1 MTRVDPPLAADEREM
16 LIAFLDY
23 QRESVLIK
31 LDGLD
36 EKAARFVVSP
46 KGNSLASIVQHLG
59 WAEIWWF
66 RVRFLGEEVDVPWS
80 DADRDADFR
89 VDDERP
95 VADIVTIY
103 RRECERADEIIRA
116 APSLDDR
123 AVWVMQP
130 ENEQPTLRWIV
141 NHMIEETAR
150 HAGHADLTRE
160 LIDGSIGD

>member
-1 MTRVDPPLAADEREM
+1 MARVDPPLAADEREM
-16 LIAFLDY
+16 LTAFLDW

-31 LDGLD
+31 LEGLD

-59 WAEIWWF
+59 WVEVSWF
-66 RVRFLGEEVDVPWS
+66 RMKFLGEEVEVPWS
-80 DADRDADFR
+80 AEDPDADFR
-89 VDDERP
+89 VHDDRP
-95 VADIVTIY
+95 VADIVAFY
-103 RRECERADEIIRA
+103 RTEWSRSNEIVKA
-116 APSLDDR
+116 APSLDER

-130 ENEQPTLRWIV
+130 ENEPPTLRWIL

-150 HAGHADLTRE
+150 HAGHADITRE

>member
-1 MTRVDPPLAADEREM
+1 MPRVDPPMAAGEREM

-36 EKAARFVVSP
+36 EKTARFVVSP

-59 WAEIWWF
+59 WVERWWF
-66 RVRFLGEEVDVPWS
+66 PISFLGEEADVPWS
-80 DADRDADFR
+80 DTDRDADFR
-89 VDDERP
+89 VDDDRP
-95 VADIVTIY
+95 IADIVAFY
-103 RRECERADEIIRA
+103 RREWERSNEIVRA
-116 APSLDDR
+116 APSLDER
-123 AVWVMQP
+123 GTRIVHP
-130 ENEQPTLRWIV
+130 ENESPTLRWIL

-150 HAGHADLTRE
+150 HAGHADITRE